1 MDFILNEVEIES
13 DSFKLNSSEYE
24 TECNSFPSSEDE
36 GFLDDDSCCGEDIKQ
51 DPSFYRT
58 FDNRKEFSTF
68 KNQIKNPVEASKRSE
83 GNYYK
88 EDDMPE
94 LFAPEQR
101 GDVKFHTFQND
112 KEKALNFKKSLQ
124 CFIIEHENQFFY
136 AVVYGLMYHKME
148 NQTPISK
155 ISIEHAEK
163 VLRRDLCFKLKKTEP
178 DVMLDYTIFG
188 FFDWCRILNKLL
200 AEFGFFINFYERRNK
215 FRYQLQQKLKS
226 KNEMKTEFSACMIQ
240 IFNGYDLLR
249 NTL

>member
-1 MDFILNEVEIES
+1 MVSEELILYLLLKYLLLQYKCFWANKVLKYYFFLDLVGVFNFVLVIKIFAIFSSFGGIDFILNDVEIES

-83 GNYYK
+83 DNYYK

-94 LFAPEQR
+94 LFTPEQR

-188 FFDWCRILNKLL
+188 FFD
-200 AEFGFFINFYERRNK
+200 
-215 FRYQLQQKLKS
+215 
-226 KNEMKTEFSACMIQ
+226 
-240 IFNGYDLLR
+240 
-249 NTL
+249 